1 MEEVIR
7 SLIPAFIAFL
17 AYHIY
22 VLNGRIKTKE
32 SILKDHLQMA
42 KSSLEQGGKEYKI
55 VQERLKNTTAQ
66 LEQQNLENKVLQQ
79 ELEARGALIQR
90 VREVLH
96 EHR

>member
-22 VLNGRIKTKE
+22 VLNGRIKTKDSTIE
-32 SILKDHLQMA
+32 ALKDHLQMA
-42 KSSLEQGGKEYKI
+42 NNHMQHDSKNYKVVKDRLEQRE
-55 VQERLKNTTAQ
+55 
-66 LEQQNLENKVLQQ
+66 LEQKVLQQ
-79 ELEARGALIQR
+79 ELEARGAVIQR
-90 VREVLH
+90 IREALD